1 MLHQLPR
8 YSEDLDF
15 IYTGSNPGVAAAP
28 EKWIKLISDQVWNLD
43 MVPHIGKK
51 LEVEAIGGK
60 ILFKVQINGEAS
72 GSFAK
77 IVGDRITIR
86 LDVDLTPPS
95 GFVSVAHKCAI
106 LPGKDVTIP
115 TLDLPSLMAGKMH
128 ILLTRKDREKGR
140 DWYDYIWYRN
150 RNIDPNLEQLD
161 NAIAQTS
168 DLRIRRDC
176 WGSYLR
182 DRLPTVNWTALR
194 DDVRPFLEN
203 LSELRDLSELKASE
217 KTPWPPFDTLNGEI
231 LSMRPKEH
239 PLLRQDDLQ
248 AVRNDAKRA
257 AADYNGAATRLLDTI
272 NSTLRRINSIEQAN
286 DNGGP

>member
-140 DWYDYIWYRN
+140 DWYDYIWY
-150 RNIDPNLEQLD
+150 
-161 NAIAQTS
+161 
-168 DLRIRRDC
+168 
-176 WGSYLR
+176 
-182 DRLPTVNWTALR
+182 
-194 DDVRPFLEN
+194 
-203 LSELRDLSELKASE
+203 
-217 KTPWPPFDTLNGEI
+217 
-231 LSMRPKEH
+231 
-239 PLLRQDDLQ
+239 
-248 AVRNDAKRA
+248 
-257 AADYNGAATRLLDTI
+257 
-272 NSTLRRINSIEQAN
+272 
-286 DNGGP
+286 